1 MKIIEL
7 KNVVRKDVPIYYRRL
22 YTSIA
27 VLELLNK
34 TSEVPLE
41 FQIEHMPTGS
51 IEITIISMGNVDYP
65 LVPLKKELKNFIGV
79 LDSAGK
85 LPTT

>member
-1 MKIIEL
+1 MKILEL
-7 KNVVRKDVPIYYRRL
+7 KDVVRKDVPIYYRRL
-22 YTSIA
+22 YTAVA

-34 TSEVPLE
+34 TSEIPLE

-65 LVPLKKELKNFIGV
+65 LVPLKKELKNLIGA
-79 LDSAGK
+79 LDTAGK
-85 LPTT
+85 LPPT